1 MLPALPPWGDLVR
14 LARREVDETL
24 ASLPPELKGMA
35 RGLPVFYEKIPGPRH
50 GSDVE
55 PDTLGLFMGPSRA
68 EAGESHG
75 QVSSHIV
82 LFLHN
87 LWDMTEGDPDA
98 FAEEVRIT
106 LLHELGHYLGLD
118 EDDLEWRG
126 LD

>member
-1 MLPALPPWGDLVR
+1 MPALPPWADLVK
-14 LARREVDETL
+14 LARREVERTL
-24 ASLPPELKGMA
+24 ANLPPQLREIA
-35 RGLPVFYEKIPGPRH
+35 HGLPVLYEKIPGMRH
-50 GSDVE
+50 GPGVE

-87 LWDMTEGDPDA
+87 LWDMVDGDPA
-98 FAEEVRIT
+98 EFEEEVRIT

-126 LD
+126 LE